1 MISTTVKKSLNKIK
15 FYREIELPDFASKKS
30 IPIRH
35 LNIGFEGKEIDV
47 EFYMNNQF
55 ATMFFATLSVFL
67 TYGEDLVI
75 ETARHHRE
83 FIQDPVL
90 KQRVTSLIG
99 QEAIHSKLHNE
110 YNDALKDVEYPVDL
124 YRFLGEN
131 FFKYV
136 FLKFPQPLKLSMM
149 AGIEHFTAVLAE
161 YMMKHEKNF
170 YYSDDAKSRA
180 LWMWHMLEE
189 SEHKDIAYDVYQLL
203 NGALLQS

>member
-161 YMMKHEKNF
+161 YMMKGTVAN
-170 YYSDDAKSRA
+170 SR
-180 LWMWHMLEE
+180 W
-189 SEHKDIAYDVYQLL
+189 
-203 NGALLQS
+203 

>member
-15 FYREIELPDFASKKS
+15 FYREIELPDFASKKT

-83 FIQDPVL
+83 FIQDPI
-90 KQRVTSLIG
+90 S
-99 QEAIHSKLHNE
+99 S
-110 YNDALKDVEYPVDL
+110 
-124 YRFLGEN
+124 
-131 FFKYV
+131 
-136 FLKFPQPLKLSMM
+136 
-149 AGIEHFTAVLAE
+149 
-161 YMMKHEKNF
+161 
-170 YYSDDAKSRA
+170 
-180 LWMWHMLEE
+180 
-189 SEHKDIAYDVYQLL
+189 
-203 NGALLQS
+203 

>member
-1 MISTTVKKSLNKIK
+1 
-15 FYREIELPDFASKKS
+15 
-30 IPIRH
+30 
-35 LNIGFEGKEIDV
+35 
-47 EFYMNNQF
+47 
-55 ATMFFATLSVFL
+55 
-67 TYGEDLVI
+67 VI

-180 LWMWHMLEE
+180 LWMWHML
-189 SEHKDIAYDVYQLL
+189 
-203 NGALLQS
+203 

>member
-1 MISTTVKKSLNKIK
+1 MISTTVKKSLNKLK
-15 FYREIELPDFASKKS
+15 FYREIELPDFASKGS

-90 KQRVTSLIG
+90 KQRVTSL
-99 QEAIHSKLHNE
+99 
-110 YNDALKDVEYPVDL
+110 
-124 YRFLGEN
+124 
-131 FFKYV
+131 
-136 FLKFPQPLKLSMM
+136 
-149 AGIEHFTAVLAE
+149 
-161 YMMKHEKNF
+161 
-170 YYSDDAKSRA
+170 
-180 LWMWHMLEE
+180 
-189 SEHKDIAYDVYQLL
+189 
-203 NGALLQS
+203 